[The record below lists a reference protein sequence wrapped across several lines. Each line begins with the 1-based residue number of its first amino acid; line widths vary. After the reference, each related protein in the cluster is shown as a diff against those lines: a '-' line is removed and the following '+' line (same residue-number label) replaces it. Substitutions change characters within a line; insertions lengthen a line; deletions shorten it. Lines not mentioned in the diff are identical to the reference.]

1 MKIWAKWII
10 VLILL
15 TAVMTGIFLE
25 IAPDTIPAHY
35 NIQGQ
40 VDRMGSKYEFLLF
53 PLINLLFGAFMGL
66 LARYEGKAGREQ
78 NERIVGI
85 LTVWILILFNGM
97 FAFFMWK
104 AVSLSQQLAVPG
116 TLGEKALCLL
126 LTASLIPI
134 GNIMPKAERNS
145 LFGLRTK
152 WSMANDWCWQQSQR
166 LGGYASVLLG
176 IIGTLL
182 TALCPASWGGYLA
195 LAVIIL
201 LLVISLYGSY
211 RIWKY
216 DQAR

>member
-1 MKIWAKWII
+1 
-10 VLILL
+10 
-15 TAVMTGIFLE
+15 
-25 IAPDTIPAHY
+25 
-35 NIQGQ
+35 
-40 VDRMGSKYEFLLF
+40 
-53 PLINLLFGAFMGL
+53 
-66 LARYEGKAGREQ
+66 
-78 NERIVGI
+78 
-85 LTVWILILFNGM
+85 
-97 FAFFMWK
+97 
-104 AVSLSQQLAVPG
+104 
-116 TLGEKALCLL
+116 
-126 LTASLIPI
+126 
-134 GNIMPKAERNS
+134 MPKAERNS